1 MKLILNESELI
12 KKIIEENYIDIQTP
26 IKTLN
31 ILSKY
36 YFRNNMKKEQVRIA
50 IEDYASKYIKGYNI
64 VSWENRIKK
73 IVSYGNRNKDKINDI
88 SQINITGKEIEIIK
102 SIEDKNLQ
110 MFAFGLL
117 VYAKIYNILNKNDVY
132 WVNAA
137 DKEIFKDC
145 NLKVTIKQQLSMFYE
160 LVQLNLIEVS
170 KKVNCTNVKVLYA
183 CEDDDIAINVKDFN
197 NIGYEYLRYIGDKIK
212 NCEVCGCLIK
222 ITISNIMYCK
232 DCAKK
237 VKNEKTLNIIRKKR
251 NARKQGIYK

>member
-36 YFRNNMKKEQVRIA
+36 YFRNNMKKEQVRLA
-50 IEDYASKYIKGYNI
+50 IEDYASKHIKGYNV

-183 CEDDDIAINVKDFN
+183 CEDDDIVITVKDFN

-222 ITISNIMYCK
+222 ITSNCIKYCKPCFRLVENKRLLNIM
-232 DCAKK
+232 KK
-237 VKNEKTLNIIRKKR
+237 KKSLRNRNI
-251 NARKQGIYK
+251 

>member
-1 MKLILNESELI
+1 MKIVLNESELI

-31 ILSKY
+31 IISKY
-36 YFRNNMKKEQVRIA
+36 YFRNNMKKEQVRLA
-50 IEDYASKYIKGYNI
+50 IEDYASKHIKGYNI

-183 CEDDDIAINVKDFN
+183 CEDDDVVINVKDFN
-197 NIGYEYLRYIGDKIK
+197 NIGYEYLKYIGDKIIECK
-212 NCEVCGCLIK
+212 KCNKLIK
-222 ITISNIMYCK
+222 VTNNKFKYCK
-232 DCAKK
+232 KCSRENILEFQRKSMNK
-237 VKNEKTLNIIRKKR
+237 LRNVNNKNI
-251 NARKQGIYK
+251 